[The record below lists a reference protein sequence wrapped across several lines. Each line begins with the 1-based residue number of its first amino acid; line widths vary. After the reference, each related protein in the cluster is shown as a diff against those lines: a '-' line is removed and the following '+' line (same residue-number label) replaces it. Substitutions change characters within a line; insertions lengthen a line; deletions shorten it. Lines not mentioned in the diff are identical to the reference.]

1 MKKKKK
7 RVSLVVYIGI
17 ICIIAFPLI
26 IGEYTTD
33 DFLTVNTTTETTT
46 LGNNATYLITVTN
59 TGDETDTF
67 NLTVIN
73 EDNASIALLSTTTL
87 ILEPGQSVNV
97 VLNVTDNLIPGPYS
111 VLVNATSQTTGL
123 SDEVKTITAVVEE
136 WEGEE

>member
-1 MKKKKK
+1 MEEGIF
-7 RVSLVVYIGI
+7 LVCICIGI

-26 IGEYTTD
+26 IGEYTTTD

-46 LGNNATYLITVTN
+46 LGSNATYLITVMN
-59 TGDETDTF
+59 TGNKTDTF

-87 ILEPGQSVNV
+87 ILEPGQSANV
-97 VLNVTDNLIPGPYS
+97 LLKVTDNLIPGPYS

-123 SDEVKTITAVVEE
+123 SDEVETITAVVEE
-136 WEGEE
+136 WEEVGE

>member
-1 MKKKKK
+1 MKEGIF
-7 RVSLVVYIGI
+7 LVCICIGI

-46 LGNNATYLITVTN
+46 LGSNATYLITVMN
-59 TGDETDTF
+59 TGNKTDTF

-87 ILEPGQSVNV
+87 ILEPGQSANV
-97 VLNVTDNLIPGPYS
+97 LLKVTDNLIPGPYS

-123 SDEVKTITAVVEE
+123 SDEVETITAVVEE
-136 WEGEE
+136 VGE

>member
-46 LGNNATYLITVTN
+46 LGSNATYLITVTN

>member
-1 MKKKKK
+1 MKEGIFM
-7 RVSLVVYIGI
+7 VCICIGI

-46 LGNNATYLITVTN
+46 LGSNATYLITVMN
-59 TGDETDTF
+59 TGNKTDTF

-87 ILEPGQSVNV
+87 ILEPGQRANV
-97 VLNVTDNLIPGPYS
+97 LLKVTDNLIPGPYS

-123 SDEVKTITAVVEE
+123 SDEVETITAVVEE
-136 WEGEE
+136 VGE

>member
-1 MKKKKK
+1 MKEGIF
-7 RVSLVVYIGI
+7 LVCICIGI

-46 LGNNATYLITVTN
+46 LGSNATYLITVMN

-87 ILEPGQSVNV
+87 ILEPGQRANV
-97 VLNVTDNLIPGPYS
+97 LLKVTDNLIPGPYS

-123 SDEVKTITAVVEE
+123 SDEVETITAVVEE
-136 WEGEE
+136 VGE

>member
-1 MKKKKK
+1 MKEGIFM
-7 RVSLVVYIGI
+7 VCICIGI

-46 LGNNATYLITVTN
+46 LGSNATYLITVMN
-59 TGDETDTF
+59 TGNKTDTF

-87 ILEPGQSVNV
+87 ILEPGQSANV
-97 VLNVTDNLIPGPYS
+97 LLKVTDNLIPGPYS

-123 SDEVKTITAVVEE
+123 SDEVETITAVVEE
-136 WEGEE
+136 VGE

>member
-1 MKKKKK
+1 MKEEIF
-7 RVSLVVYIGI
+7 LVCICIGI

-46 LGNNATYLITVTN
+46 LGSNATYLITVMN

-87 ILEPGQSVNV
+87 ILEPGQSANV
-97 VLNVTDNLIPGPYS
+97 LLKVTDNLIPGPYS

-123 SDEVKTITAVVEE
+123 SDEVETITAVVEE
-136 WEGEE
+136 WEEVGE